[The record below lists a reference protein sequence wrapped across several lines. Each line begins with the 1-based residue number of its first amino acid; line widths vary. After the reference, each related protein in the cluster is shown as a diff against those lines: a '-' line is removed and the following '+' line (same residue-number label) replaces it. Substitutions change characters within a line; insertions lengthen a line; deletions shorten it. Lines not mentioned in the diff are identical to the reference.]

1 MQGSRRVEI
10 VNTTKGTT
18 LGTRIRVADTSL
30 SRMFGLLGETG
41 LDPGCGLL
49 IQPSSG
55 VHTFGMRF
63 AIDVV
68 ALDRQCRVL
77 GAWTSVGPFRVAGLD
92 WKTRRV
98 LELPVGAIRDSLT
111 AVGDQ
116 IATRNEA
123 PPASSG

>member
-1 MQGSRRVEI
+1 MQGSRHVEI

-18 LGTRIRVADTSL
+18 LGTRVRVADTSW
-30 SRMFGLLGETG
+30 SRMFGLLGETS
-41 LDPGCGLL
+41 LDPGGGLL

-55 VHTFGMRF
+55 VHTFGMKF
-63 AIDVV
+63 AIDIV

-98 LELPVGAIRDSLT
+98 LELPGGAIRDSLT

-116 IATRNEA
+116 IAIRNQD
-123 PPASSG
+123 PPADRG